1 MQNTVPETTT
11 KLLALPLDIKTEGA
25 PGTFEGYGAIFGN
38 KDRDGDIVT
47 HGAFAE
53 SLKAGMP
60 VLLWQHD
67 QKAPIGRFDEVRE
80 DEKGLFVKGRLALH
94 GRGLEAY
101 ELLKMGALDGLSIG
115 FVTKE
120 ASRDPATSTRTI
132 SKADLMEISL
142 VTFPANE
149 LARVSTVKAAGFDE
163 KGTDMPETDMPE
175 TDMLDADVNTA
186 RSFERMLRENGFSRS
201 RAKTITAKGFK
212 ATDFAADET
221 AEIAQIVAELK
232 GKQERL
238 DYKNLGSAAFD
249 LFVNLVEA
257 ARTPINRVRLMPGQS
272 KVFKVVPVKLGNV
285 TFSIE
290 APSYLNFTCDI
301 KYYDFNSRRPRRKT
315 ETLYAN
321 EHDTKTSVTVNR
333 GRPPKFN
340 PLKPDDWR
348 KQFPEQLVLDS
359 TEAKITYQ
367 KSHDKDLEKLP
378 QRAAQFTLSTR

>member
-1 MQNTVPETTT
+1 MQNTVPETAT
-11 KLLALPLDIKTEGA
+11 KLLALSLDIKTEGA

-163 KGTDMPETDMPE
+163 KDTDMPETDMAE

-221 AEIAQIVAELK
+221 AEIAKIVTELK
-232 GKQERL
+232 ERRYVIEQKYSKTYPVHEGDTL
-238 DYKNLGSAAFD
+238 NEG
-249 LFVNLVEA
+249 LFYSIEKEFMA
-257 ARTPINRVRLMPGQS
+257 ISIIPRD
-272 KVFKVVPVKLGNV
+272 KNV
-285 TFSIE
+285 TFKARVNYEFWSEDGPTARTARFSGKNGRGAFSQSVRVRERDAGWVERILGGKRGALVKKMKLQIKTLE
-290 APSYLNFTCDI
+290 GSTSY
-301 KYYDFNSRRPRRKT
+301 KV
-315 ETLYAN
+315 
-321 EHDTKTSVTVNR
+321 SV
-333 GRPPKFN
+333 G
-340 PLKPDDWR
+340 
-348 KQFPEQLVLDS
+348 
-359 TEAKITYQ
+359 
-367 KSHDKDLEKLP
+367 
-378 QRAAQFTLSTR
+378 